1 MKRLFYKN
9 DRAKFWL
16 LVTVA
21 SALLWGL
28 GGLLGAL
35 IKNEQIDKII
45 AVITGAAS
53 CCILAGAVLTLSE
66 RRGRKEPS
74 RKQLMIEI
82 ELEALMLALV
92 VLAEASAVSS
102 GRVSFGP
109 LAVIGMLCVVFCIWI
124 AGPKLS
130 NHEKFDTP
138 SILIIMILG
147 VVGTWMLAKFVST
160 IVEQFTA

>member
-1 MKRLFYKN
+1 MKRLSYKN

-35 IKNEQIDKII
+35 VKNEQIDNII

-66 RRGRKEPS
+66 RRGRKDPS
-74 RKQLMIEI
+74 RKQMMIEI
-82 ELEALMLALV
+82 ELEALMLAMV
-92 VLAEASAVSS
+92 VLAEAIAVST
-102 GRVSFGP
+102 GKVSFGP
-109 LAVIGMLCVVFCIWI
+109 LAVIGMLCVIFCVWI
-124 AGPKLS
+124 AGPKLT

-147 VVGTWMLAKFVST
+147 VAGTWMIAKFVST
-160 IVEQFTA
+160 IVEQFAS